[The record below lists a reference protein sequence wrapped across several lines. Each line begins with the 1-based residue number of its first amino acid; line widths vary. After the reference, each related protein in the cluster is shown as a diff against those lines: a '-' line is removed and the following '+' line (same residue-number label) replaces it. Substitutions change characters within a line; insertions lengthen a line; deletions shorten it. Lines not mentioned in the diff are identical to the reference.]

1 MENILLTLVVVLLVL
16 LLFMMGG
23 LAVLGWRILQKKN
36 EPTTPPPVPLEATSP
51 TLAQAESDRL
61 HPEIRKRMQEAQ
73 VLKARQHA
81 EATCHLHPKEPSEGA
96 CAICDH
102 YFCKSCL
109 KSQQTLLFCREH
121 IALYLNSEWSEVHSV
136 KSTPQDPE
144 AGVAVVEWKKAT
156 WEREALPMFI
166 QTHYKINLEGDQI
179 ESWVVL
185 FARQAEQEEIK
196 KRVSSTF
203 RRPPALDQ

>member
-23 LAVLGWRILQKKN
+23 LAVIGWRILNKK
-36 EPTTPPPVPLEATSP
+36 TTATPPPLPAEAAPAVAT
-51 TLAQAESDRL
+51 TAEIERM
-61 HPEIRKRMQEAQ
+61 HPEIRKRMLEAQ
-73 VLKARQHA
+73 ALKAQQHA
-81 EATCHLHPKEPSEGA
+81 EANCHLHPKEPSEGA

-109 KSQQTLLFCREH
+109 KSQQSLLFCREH
-121 IALYLNSEWSEVHSV
+121 VNLYLNSDWTEVHSI

-144 AGVAVVEWKKAT
+144 AGVAVVEWKKGM
-156 WEREALPMFI
+156 WERESLPMYI

-185 FARQAEQEEIK
+185 FARGKEQEEIK
-196 KRVSSTF
+196 KRVNSTF